1 MRRYFDYL
9 EEKYG
14 MPVVIAAHPKSDYS
28 GGEFGNRSIIKY
40 KTDDL
45 VFNARMV
52 TLHVCNSISYALL
65 SNKPIAFVATE
76 DYIKLGHVKKTLD
89 LLAHETLGLS
99 YYILDKVDLNEV
111 EFKKVNEDL
120 RIKYINNYL
129 TSTESSGI
137 QNYKILRKE
146 LMELSNEA

>member
-52 TLHVCNSISYALL
+52 TFARLQFNILC
-65 SNKPIAFVATE
+65 AF
-76 DYIKLGHVKKTLD
+76 IK
-89 LLAHETLGLS
+89 
-99 YYILDKVDLNEV
+99 
-111 EFKKVNEDL
+111 
-120 RIKYINNYL
+120 
-129 TSTESSGI
+129 
-137 QNYKILRKE
+137 
-146 LMELSNEA
+146 

>member
-1 MRRYFDYL
+1 M
-9 EEKYG
+9 
-14 MPVVIAAHPKSDYS
+14 
-28 GGEFGNRSIIKY
+28 
-40 KTDDL
+40 
-45 VFNARMV
+45 
-52 TLHVCNSISYALL
+52 
-65 SNKPIAFVATE
+65 
-76 DYIKLGHVKKTLD
+76 
-89 LLAHETLGLS
+89 
-99 YYILDKVDLNEV
+99 